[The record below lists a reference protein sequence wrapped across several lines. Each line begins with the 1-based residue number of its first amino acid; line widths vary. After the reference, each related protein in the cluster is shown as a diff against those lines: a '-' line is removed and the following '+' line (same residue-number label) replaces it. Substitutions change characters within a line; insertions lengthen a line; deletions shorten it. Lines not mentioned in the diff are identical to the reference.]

1 MFVDKKAIAYFSN
14 EVVLVKIN
22 AEEDSALAKEFKI
35 SGYPTSVLLDKDG
48 NEIDRI
54 VGYLATDEYLGTIT
68 DYRNGIGTL
77 VDLLNKSQADSS
89 RTLAFDIA
97 DKYKYSGRP
106 EQAATWYNTVIDRG
120 QAADSMSGESRMS
133 LSNMYYRDKD
143 YQRALA
149 AFRKII
155 SDFGIS
161 MFGEGAQVWSAIV
174 LQKMDDTTGAIE
186 AYETFIKHYPE
197 SEDVE
202 YAEGKIKKLK
212 GEG

>member
-1 MFVDKKAIAYFSN
+1 MFVDPKAIAYFTD

-22 AEEDSALAKEFKI
+22 AEEDSALAKRFKI
-35 SGYPTSVLLDKDG
+35 SGYPTSLLLDKDG

-54 VGYLATDEYLGTIT
+54 VGYMPTDEYLGTIT
-68 DYRNGIGTL
+68 NYRNGIGTL
-77 VDLLNKSQADSS
+77 ADLLGKSKTDSS

-97 DKYKYSGRP
+97 DKYKFSGRP
-106 EQAATWYNTVIDRG
+106 EQATTWYNAVIDRG
-120 QAADSMSGESRMS
+120 QATDSMSGESRMS
-133 LSNMYYRDKD
+133 LGNMFYRAKEYDM
-143 YQRALA
+143 ALVA
-149 AFRKII
+149 YRKVI
-155 SDFGIS
+155 SEFGIS

-186 AYETFIKHYPE
+186 AYETFIKKYPE

-202 YAEGKIKKLK
+202 YAEGKIKELK